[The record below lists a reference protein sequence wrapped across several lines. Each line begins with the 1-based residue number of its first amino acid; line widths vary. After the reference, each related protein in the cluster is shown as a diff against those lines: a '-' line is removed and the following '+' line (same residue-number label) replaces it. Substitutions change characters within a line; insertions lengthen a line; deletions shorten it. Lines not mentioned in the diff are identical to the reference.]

1 MLSARRERRP
11 PRKGAAPRSVDEGDE
26 GLADLRRRS
35 AKAPQHLEV
44 RRAVGGRQDH
54 LNNRRQPLEREF
66 RLWIWLLPGRWCERR
81 LVISEVGSYMLHDL
95 LLLDAA
101 VACPTSSRWRT
112 PVNRT
117 GTDSRV
123 PSLPGRDWHR
133 SGANFFPIYSASR
146 RFASGP
152 AAISLRKVVYLRG
165 GGAGLRRAVGR
176 QFFCMAAPLSA
187 RHIRGWKRLAAACD
201 GRW

>member
-101 VACPTSSRWRT
+101 VACPTSSRWRRRPSPGGGSAIFLYGCAAFCAT
-112 PVNRT
+112 YSWMEAISGSLRRPMVIDLIT
-117 GTDSRV
+117 G
-123 PSLPGRDWHR
+123 
-133 SGANFFPIYSASR
+133 
-146 RFASGP
+146 SGP
-152 AAISLRKVVYLRG
+152 RS
-165 GGAGLRRAVGR
+165 
-176 QFFCMAAPLSA
+176 S
-187 RHIRGWKRLAAACD
+187 
-201 GRW
+201 